1 MMLRPLITFCFV
13 VVLLAACKST
23 GRSAGIDILG
33 PADETSAA
41 GQLVIEANAD
51 LKEIKKLYEENEGKR
66 GKLKKALEA
75 NDAESVKKISDD
87 VVYIINDGFD
97 HGNAAVEK
105 ISKAEDMNVNPDYKE
120 YLRLKEEALKKQ
132 MAAFEEYRRA
142 AMSLRDNYDPKNSQ
156 LRDKVKN
163 EFKDR
168 SENYAK
174 IMEAARELSNQANEI
189 AKDAQRK
196 QTLTQK

>member
-1 MMLRPLITFCFV
+1 MYTRFITFA
-13 VVLLAACKST
+13 LLVALLVACKSA
-23 GRSAGIDILG
+23 GRSGGIDILG
-33 PADETSAA
+33 PADETPAA
-41 GQLVIEANAD
+41 GQLVIEANAE

-66 GKLKKALEA
+66 GELKKALEA
-75 NDAESVKKISDD
+75 NDAESVRKIADD

-105 ISKAEDMNVNPDYKE
+105 IGKAEDMNVNPDYKE
-120 YLRLKEEALKKQ
+120 YLRLKEEALQKQ

-142 AMSLRDNYDPKNSQ
+142 AMALRDNYDPKNAE

-168 SENYAK
+168 SENFSK
-174 IMEAARELSNQANEI
+174 IMETARELSNQANEI

-196 QTLTQK
+196 QSQGN

>member
-1 MMLRPLITFCFV
+1 MMFRTFLAFCLV
-13 VVLLAACKST
+13 VALLGACKST
-23 GRSAGIDILG
+23 GRSGGIDILG

-41 GQLVIEANAD
+41 GQLVVEANAD
-51 LKEIKKLYEENEGKR
+51 LKEIKKLYEDNEGKR
-66 GKLKKALEA
+66 GELKKALEA
-75 NDAESVKKISDD
+75 NDAESVKKIADD

-105 ISKAEDMNVNPDYKE
+105 IGKAEDMNVNPDYKE

-142 AMSLRDNYDPKNSQ
+142 AMALRDNYDPKNAQ

-174 IMEAARELSNQANEI
+174 IMETARDLSNQANAI
-189 AKDAQRK
+189 AKDAARK
-196 QTLTQK
+196 QSQSQ

>member
-1 MMLRPLITFCFV
+1 MI
-13 VVLLAACKST
+13 VLLGACKST
-23 GRSAGIDILG
+23 SRSGGIDILG

-41 GQLVIEANAD
+41 GQVVIEANAD

-66 GKLKKALEA
+66 GELKKALEA
-75 NDAESVKKISDD
+75 NDAESVKKIADD

-142 AMSLRDNYDPKNSQ
+142 AMSLRDNYDPKNAQ